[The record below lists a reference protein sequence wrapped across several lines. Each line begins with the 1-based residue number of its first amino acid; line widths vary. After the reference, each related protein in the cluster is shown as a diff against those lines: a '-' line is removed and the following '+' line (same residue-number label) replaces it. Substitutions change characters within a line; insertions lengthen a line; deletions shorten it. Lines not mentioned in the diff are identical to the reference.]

1 MRATSFFNVGAAD
14 RALRALLG
22 IALLSIVFVG
32 PQSPWGYLGLVP
44 LFTASIGWCPLYSL
58 FGINTQRA
66 AT

>member
-1 MRATSFFNVGAAD
+1 MSARTFLNVGSWD

-22 IALLSIVFVG
+22 IALLSLVFVG

-44 LFTASIGWCPLYSL
+44 LFTASLGWCPLYSIV
-58 FGINTQRA
+58 GMSTEKA